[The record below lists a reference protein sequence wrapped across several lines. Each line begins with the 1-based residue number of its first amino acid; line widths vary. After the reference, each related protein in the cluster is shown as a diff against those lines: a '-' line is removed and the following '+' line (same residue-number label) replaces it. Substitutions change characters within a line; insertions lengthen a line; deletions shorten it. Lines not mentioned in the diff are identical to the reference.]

1 MKLNF
6 KLLSATVLLSASVFY
21 SCSDSVVEAVD
32 EVQPVEIPAAI
43 SNGTTEFAIK
53 FFSNLL
59 QSEKPA
65 DNLFVS
71 PLSLHMALG
80 MVLNGAD
87 SQTETEI
94 MNTLEM
100 QGISL
105 DEVNKSYKTL
115 IEQLPQADSKVKLGL
130 ANSLW
135 YNSGFT
141 VETGYQNSLKET
153 FNADITGLPFNN
165 EAVGKINKWASDKTN
180 GKIDKVLDQLD
191 SDLVMIL
198 MNALYF
204 KGDWSNKFDVSDT
217 KDTPFKL
224 ADGSTKTVKMMYEEE
239 NLGYLSSEKFDAVQL
254 PYGNGQ
260 FSMTVIVP
268 KGDNAIDKV
277 MAEIP
282 NGELKTIVA
291 GGISASKVEVGL
303 PRFTLKYNIELNSI
317 LNSMGIKRAFVP
329 TGEFKKINTAV
340 NDLAVG
346 FVKQDAY
353 LGIDEKGTEAA
364 AVTTIGFTTTNLP
377 EKRSVI
383 ANRPF
388 GLIISE
394 KTSKTILFMGR
405 IMNPDSK

>member
-6 KLLSATVLLSASVFY
+6 KLLSATALLSASVFY
-21 SCSDSVVEAVD
+21 SCTDGGVEVVD
-32 EVQPVEIPAAI
+32 EVRPVEISPAV
-43 SNGTTEFAIK
+43 SNGTTQFATK
-53 FFSNLL
+53 FFTNLL
-59 QSEKPA
+59 QSEKPG

-105 DEVNKSYKTL
+105 NDVNKSYKTL
-115 IEQLPQADSKVKLGL
+115 IEQLPKADSKVKLGL
-130 ANSLW
+130 ANSIW
-135 YNSGFT
+135 YKTGFT
-141 VETGYQNSLKET
+141 VETGYQNTLKET

-191 SDLVMIL
+191 PDLVMIL

-224 ADGSTKTVKMMYEEE
+224 ADGSSKTVKMMYEEE
-239 NLGYLSSEKFDAVQL
+239 NLGFLSSEKFDAVQL

-268 KGDNAIDKV
+268 KGDNTIDNV
-277 MAEIP
+277 MSEIP
-282 NGELKTIVA
+282 DGQIKTILA
-291 GGISASKVEVGL
+291 GGIGASKVEVGL

-317 LNSMGIKRAFVP
+317 LQSMGIKRAFVP
-329 TGEFKKINTAV
+329 TGEFKKINTTV

-346 FVKQDAY
+346 FVKQDSY
-353 LGIDEKGTEAA
+353 LGIDEQGTEAA
-364 AVTTIGFTTTNLP
+364 AVTTIGFTTTSLP